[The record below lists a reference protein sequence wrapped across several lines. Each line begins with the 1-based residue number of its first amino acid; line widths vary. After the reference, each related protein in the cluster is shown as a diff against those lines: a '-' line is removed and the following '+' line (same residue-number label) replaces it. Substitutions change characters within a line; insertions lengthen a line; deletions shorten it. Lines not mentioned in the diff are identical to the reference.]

1 MKIIFT
7 ILLVLIIS
15 ILTVHGYTK
24 GDLVNMKKKSLME
37 GRYTEWSEVAPK
49 HAPRFALERSAR
61 LPAIKTDDL
70 SKDTAFKMLFSFE
83 NNRFTTSWI
92 TIADGSGKLL
102 NLIEF
107 VFVYS
112 GNDIVEVKWHLDYT
126 DVKTKVPEQITVKYS
141 WVQFIEQ
148 DTSFALSALFVSG
161 FILSS
166 WMIAFTLLDSKL
178 FSETP
183 PYEVQKDPNENS
195 TNNPAYNSKP
205 NENENSPFQK
215 RSSLLSESFDDTNNN
230 VNNTQQTDF
239 PATTSTKSFVTTN
252 SKKD

>member
-1 MKIIFT
+1 
-7 ILLVLIIS
+7 
-15 ILTVHGYTK
+15 
-24 GDLVNMKKKSLME
+24 MKKKSLMD
-37 GRYTEWSEVAPK
+37 GRFTEWSEVAPK

-166 WMIAFTLLDSKL
+166 WMIAFTILDSKL
-178 FSETP
+178 FSESS
-183 PYEVQKDPNENS
+183 YVQLRDPNENENS
-195 TNNPAYNSKP
+195 TNNPTYNSKP
-205 NENENSPFQK
+205 SEKENENSPFQK
-215 RSSLLSESFDDTNNN
+215 KIFI
-230 VNNTQQTDF
+230 
-239 PATTSTKSFVTTN
+239 K
-252 SKKD
+252 